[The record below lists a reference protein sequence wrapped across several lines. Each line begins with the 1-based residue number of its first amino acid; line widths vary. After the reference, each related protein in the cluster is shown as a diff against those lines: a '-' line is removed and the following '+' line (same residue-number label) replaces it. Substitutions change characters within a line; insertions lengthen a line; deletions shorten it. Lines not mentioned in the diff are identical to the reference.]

1 MVKEVV
7 SRSTAAMREGS
18 NPSSP
23 KRSHRLVVK
32 TSDFDLAKE
41 IREPEF
47 DSRWDHGFGASSKK
61 HLVGKAWR
69 DV

>member
-23 KRSHRLVVK
+23 KQPYRPVVR
-32 TSDFDLAKE
+32 TSDFESGNPSSIL
-41 IREPEF
+41 
-47 DSRWDHGFGASSKK
+47 GGATTRMSEW
-61 HLVGKAWR
+61 LRRRA
-69 DV
+69 